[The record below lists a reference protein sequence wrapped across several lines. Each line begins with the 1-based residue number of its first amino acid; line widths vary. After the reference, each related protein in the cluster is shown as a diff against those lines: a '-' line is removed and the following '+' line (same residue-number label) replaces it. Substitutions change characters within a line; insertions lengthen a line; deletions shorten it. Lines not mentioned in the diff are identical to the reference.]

1 MNAYAMKDVQEER
14 RLENAAWQDAE
25 KRRKE
30 REEEA
35 EYYRME
41 SLGIQSQSTPD
52 RWMRGEYG

>member
-1 MNAYAMKDVQEER
+1 MRISEYELKQR
-14 RLENAAWQDAE
+14 QDSE
-25 KRRKE
+25 KRRRE

-41 SLGIQSQSTPD
+41 SLGIQPQSTPS

>member
-1 MNAYAMKDVQEER
+1 MKTPDHDLKQT
-14 RLENAAWQDAE
+14 QDAE
-25 KRRKE
+25 KRRRE

-41 SLGIQSQSTPD
+41 SLGVQQQSTPT

>member
-1 MNAYAMKDVQEER
+1 MRISEYELKQR
-14 RLENAAWQDAE
+14 QDAE
-25 KRRKE
+25 KRSRE
-30 REEEA
+30 REEED

>member
-1 MNAYAMKDVQEER
+1 MRISEYELKQR
-14 RLENAAWQDAE
+14 QDAE
-25 KRRKE
+25 RRRRE

-41 SLGIQSQSTPD
+41 SLGIQTQSTPS

>member
-1 MNAYAMKDVQEER
+1 MRISEYELKQRQN
-14 RLENAAWQDAE
+14 AE
-25 KRRKE
+25 KLRRE

-41 SLGIQSQSTPD
+41 SSGVQQQSTPT

>member
-1 MNAYAMKDVQEER
+1 MRISEYEIKQR
-14 RLENAAWQDAE
+14 QDAE
-25 KRRKE
+25 RRRRE

-41 SLGIQSQSTPD
+41 SLGIQSQSTPN

>member
-1 MNAYAMKDVQEER
+1 MRISEYELKQR
-14 RLENAAWQDAE
+14 QDAE
-25 KRRKE
+25 KRRRE

-52 RWMRGEYG
+52 RWLRGEYG

>member
-1 MNAYAMKDVQEER
+1 MRISEYELKQRQGAER
-14 RLENAAWQDAE
+14 R
-25 KRRKE
+25 RRE

-41 SLGIQSQSTPD
+41 SLGIQPQSTPN

>member
-1 MNAYAMKDVQEER
+1 MRISEYELKQK
-14 RLENAAWQDAE
+14 QDAE
-25 KRRKE
+25 KRRRE

-41 SLGIQSQSTPD
+41 NLGIQPQSTPN